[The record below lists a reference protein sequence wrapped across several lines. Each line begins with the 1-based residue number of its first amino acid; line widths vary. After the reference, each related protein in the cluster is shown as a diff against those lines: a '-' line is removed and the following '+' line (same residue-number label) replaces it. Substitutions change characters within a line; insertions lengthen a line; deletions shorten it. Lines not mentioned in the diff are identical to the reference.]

1 MQEKQREVIDQM
13 VGGSGGRAG
22 AGSAGGAPAAT
33 SEDEDEDEGGDAAWT
48 EPLAS
53 EAFCQY
59 DGRGKFLPVW
69 LELSPDGSLDVAKI

>member
-1 MQEKQREVIDQM
+1 MIATADAPNG
-13 VGGSGGRAG
+13 VGG
-22 AGSAGGAPAAT
+22 T
-33 SEDEDEDEGGDAAWT
+33 NEDRELSFAMDDAAWT

-69 LELSPDGSLDVAKI
+69 LELSPDGSFAFKSGEGRAATRV